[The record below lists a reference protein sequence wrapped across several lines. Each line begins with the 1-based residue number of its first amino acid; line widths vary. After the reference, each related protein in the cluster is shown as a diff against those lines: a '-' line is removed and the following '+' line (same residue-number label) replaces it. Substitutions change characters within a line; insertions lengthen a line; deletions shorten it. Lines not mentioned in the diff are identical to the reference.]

1 MLQRR
6 HGESYFQ
13 GSPFRHLR
21 NVGELL
27 NMYII
32 EITTND
38 KRETLLKR
46 ETAETWR
53 ELNEI
58 IDDMQDYNLV
68 NIKIDVYEQHG
79 ENDPKYL
86 GDFYNITAPEETD
99 TPKAKKKNNN
109 FIVLLA
115 GLVMFPVMVI
125 NRLVKK

>member
-1 MLQRR
+1 
-6 HGESYFQ
+6 
-13 GSPFRHLR
+13 
-21 NVGELL
+21 
-27 NMYII
+27 MYII

-38 KRETLLKR
+38 NRETLIKR

-58 IDDMQDYNLV
+58 IDNMQDYNLV

-86 GDFYNITAPEETD
+86 GDFSNIKRGELLD

>member
-1 MLQRR
+1 M
-6 HGESYFQ
+6 GK
-13 GSPFRHLR
+13 
-21 NVGELL
+21 LL
-27 NMYII
+27 IMYII

-38 KRETLLKR
+38 KRETLIKR

-58 IDDMQDYNLV
+58 IDDMQDYELV
-68 NIKIDVYEQHG
+68 NIKIDVYKQQG
-79 ENDPKYL
+79 ENPPEYL
-86 GDFYNITAPEETD
+86 GDFYNIKSPEETD

-125 NRLVKK
+125 NRLIKK